1 MGRENTFAPPS
12 AGIRAFPLALA
23 VPLCVGQSGRNK
35 YSCHNATCP
44 QRFAER
50 SRSTK
55 RSDRT
60 FQSHGESSTGSGCRE
75 DRVVIGLDWCTL
87 KSTNPDDLMDLKSL
101 QE

>member
-1 MGRENTFAPPS
+1 MGTGEH
-12 AGIRAFPLALA
+12 IRSRLLASEHSRWRWLSHS
-23 VPLCVGQSGRNK
+23 VWSKWTERIV
-35 YSCHNATCP
+35 CHDATCP

-101 QE
+101 QD